1 MLSLSSLRAKIF
13 ILISVPLAL
22 QLALVGVVAS
32 LQNQAEDEARR
43 AEISRKISDEV
54 VELTRDILSVR
65 SNFGTADSVHLNPV
79 LGTEYQTLAESIEA
93 HFKNLRSLTQSN
105 LEISRALNR
114 TITTVHEAEDQLTEA
129 RKAFVEPNAQKV
141 QVVLLNTKNS

>member
-93 HFKNLRSLTQSN
+93 HLKT
-105 LEISRALNR
+105 
-114 TITTVHEAEDQLTEA
+114 
-129 RKAFVEPNAQKV
+129 
-141 QVVLLNTKNS
+141 